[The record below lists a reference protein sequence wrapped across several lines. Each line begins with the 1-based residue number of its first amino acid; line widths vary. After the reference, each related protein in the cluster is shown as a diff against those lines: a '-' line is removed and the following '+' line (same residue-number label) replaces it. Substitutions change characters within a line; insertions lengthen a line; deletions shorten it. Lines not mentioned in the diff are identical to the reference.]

1 MMNDDEL
8 AEAMGIR
15 ESVPETPS
23 EIAKRLW
30 DTAIEHL
37 EYAAKETEAGTSD
50 AYVNIGE
57 LALKAAQ
64 FALNNQALLAGIDP
78 NQQFGLPTGAPPLP
92 SHISGAPTPPIW
104 GGSKQ

>member
-1 MMNDDEL
+1 MTEPQQL
-8 AEAMGIR
+8 
-15 ESVPETPS
+15 PETPS

-30 DTAIEHL
+30 DTAIAHL
-37 EYAAKETEAGTSD
+37 QQATDEVDVGLSD

-64 FALNNQALLAGIDP
+64 FALNNQALLVGIDP

-104 GGSKQ
+104 GGGRQ

>member
-1 MMNDDEL
+1 M
-8 AEAMGIR
+8 ATT
-15 ESVPETPS
+15 TPS

-37 EYAAKETEAGTSD
+37 EYATKETDLAASNGYTS
-50 AYVNIGE
+50 IGE

-78 NQQFGLPTGAPPLP
+78 NQFGLPTGAPPLP
-92 SHISGAPTPPIW
+92 SHISGVPTPPIW
-104 GGSKQ
+104 GGGKQ